1 MTSREVNISVRQ
13 MIEFV
18 LRSGDIKTVFLSSG
32 RAVDGIKAH
41 QKIQKKFA
49 KELNAYEPEVTISD
63 VVVMDKLVLKVSGR
77 IDGIIK
83 DYDMPIIDE
92 IKSVT
97 RDLSTLQEDYNPLH
111 WAQGKMY
118 AYMYG
123 KSEGYK
129 QIIVQLTYA
138 NNKGT
143 AIKQFQRSYEFVELE
158 DFFMDTVIKYAVFLK
173 KTMAYQVLKKESIKQ
188 LAFPFPEYRK
198 GQKQLMASVYKV
210 IMEDEKLFARAP
222 TGIGKTMAILF
233 PAIKSL
239 SKHEGKLFYLT
250 AKTIGR
256 EVANKALEQLEKEG
270 LMLKRITL
278 TAKEKLCLNDEKRC
292 DGKYCPYA
300 KGHYDRINKALLAL
314 IDERDC
320 YDRDIL
326 LAYAQEYRVC
336 PYELALDM
344 TYFCDCIICDYN
356 YAFDP
361 SAVLKRYFSEDTKKN
376 FLGDES
382 KPVFLIDE
390 AHNLVDRGR
399 EMYSGCLSKK
409 VILDMKKRVKE
420 RDKTL
425 YRYLNK
431 MNKYMIDKRYD
442 CEENGF
448 IIEKM
453 YSDEFVDLIRGV
465 LYRTEKIFSGLVE
478 WEHTD
483 KLLEFYFE
491 AYDFMKKVDLYDE
504 RYVTY
509 YEKISDELKM
519 KLFCIDP
526 SFNLKS
532 YMTNAKAVV
541 LFSATLTPMDY
552 FVKILGGDEK
562 SYGLQLE
569 SPFDAGKLCLLIN
582 NQISTKYKDRV
593 NTYEQ
598 VAKTIKYTMSGKKG
612 NYMVFFPS
620 YKYMEEVYGIF
631 LEMIDVSSIVVMK
644 QERGLTEQEKEVFLE
659 AFEEERDHSLVAFAV
674 LGGMFGE
681 GIDLKGEK
689 LSGAIIVGVG
699 LPSICLERDIIKGYY
714 NQQSN
719 KGFQYAYMYPGM
731 NKVMQAAG
739 RVIRT
744 EDDEGVVVL
753 VDERF
758 GFSDYRELFPKEW
771 QHRRYFK
778 DFFEI
783 RDAIRTF
790 FTE

>member
-1 MTSREVNISVRQ
+1 
-13 MIEFV
+13 
-18 LRSGDIKTVFLSSG
+18 
-32 RAVDGIKAH
+32 
-41 QKIQKKFA
+41 
-49 KELNAYEPEVTISD
+49 
-63 VVVMDKLVLKVSGR
+63 
-77 IDGIIK
+77 
-83 DYDMPIIDE
+83 
-92 IKSVT
+92 
-97 RDLSTLQEDYNPLH
+97 
-111 WAQGKMY
+111 
-118 AYMYG
+118 
-123 KSEGYK
+123 
-129 QIIVQLTYA
+129 
-138 NNKGT
+138 
-143 AIKQFQRSYEFVELE
+143 
-158 DFFMDTVIKYAVFLK
+158 
-173 KTMAYQVLKKESIKQ
+173 
-188 LAFPFPEYRK
+188 
-198 GQKQLMASVYKV
+198 
-210 IMEDEKLFARAP
+210 
-222 TGIGKTMAILF
+222 
-233 PAIKSL
+233 
-239 SKHEGKLFYLT
+239 
-250 AKTIGR
+250 
-256 EVANKALEQLEKEG
+256 
-270 LMLKRITL
+270 
-278 TAKEKLCLNDEKRC
+278 
-292 DGKYCPYA
+292 
-300 KGHYDRINKALLAL
+300 
-314 IDERDC
+314 
-320 YDRDIL
+320 
-326 LAYAQEYRVC
+326 
-336 PYELALDM
+336 
-344 TYFCDCIICDYN
+344 
-356 YAFDP
+356 
-361 SAVLKRYFSEDTKKN
+361 
-376 FLGDES
+376 
-382 KPVFLIDE
+382 
-390 AHNLVDRGR
+390 
-399 EMYSGCLSKK
+399 
-409 VILDMKKRVKE
+409 
-420 RDKTL
+420 
-425 YRYLNK
+425 
-431 MNKYMIDKRYD
+431 
-442 CEENGF
+442 
-448 IIEKM
+448 
-453 YSDEFVDLIRGV
+453 
-465 LYRTEKIFSGLVE
+465 
-478 WEHTD
+478 
-483 KLLEFYFE
+483 
-491 AYDFMKKVDLYDE
+491 
-504 RYVTY
+504 
-509 YEKISDELKM
+509 M